1 LATIAK
7 PTGEQAA
14 MPIEIRMP
22 ELAPDITEADLIAW
36 LVEPGSPVD
45 QGEAIVEI
53 ETEKSTVEIEAPASG
68 ILSEILVPQ
77 GSLGVAVGTV
87 LGVIEAAATRA
98 QPTNTEA
105 SGPEPPQNEPSRP
118 VEPKEAPSPAAETSA
133 EPAPPP
139 SPEPSNRSTALARR
153 LAQRA
158 GLDIDSMRGS
168 GGHGR
173 VTKADVQRGVRSGDS
188 GAGDAVPSL
197 RLEADCQAD
206 RLMETLRQLGAGV
219 PDNPIPIET
228 VVLRAAALALR
239 SLSAG
244 EEGPETEGN
253 SVEIDVTHAASD
265 GRSTRIRDADRKG
278 LAALSLE
285 LNALDGAQVSEARGH
300 AGLQLTGLDTQG
312 VDRHWPGSALGSA
325 PSLGF
330 GPPRRMPVVRAGSV
344 APGYVLTLTLSA
356 DPRWVQAEEAARLLA
371 AIRGFIEAP
380 LKMVL

>member
-1 LATIAK
+1 
-7 PTGEQAA
+7 

-87 LGVIEAAATRA
+87 LGVIEAAAKDDRPKTA
-98 QPTNTEA
+98 EVSA
-105 SGPEPPQNEPSRP
+105 PENPQDEPA
-118 VEPKEAPSPAAETSA
+118 EPQEAPSAAAEAPA
-133 EPAPPP
+133 EPAEPPV
-139 SPEPSNRSTALARR
+139 PEPANRSTALARR

-173 VTKADVQRGVRSGDS
+173 VTKADVQRDAGSAAS
-188 GAGDAVPSL
+188 GAGEGARFL

-206 RLMETLRQLGAGV
+206 RLMETLGQLAAGT
-219 PDNPIPIET
+219 PENPIPIEA
-228 VVLRAAALALR
+228 VVLRAAALALKG
-239 SLSAG
+239 LSAPG
-244 EEGPETEGN
+244 DGSEAESSP
-253 SVEIDVTHAASD
+253 VEIEVAHSASNA
-265 GRSTRIRDADRKG
+265 RSARIRDADRKG

-285 LNALDGAQVSEARGH
+285 WSALEADEVSESPGQ
-300 AGLQLTGLDTQG
+300 AGLRLTGLDTQG
-312 VDRHWPGSALGSA
+312 VDRHWPGSPPGSA

-330 GPPRRMPVVRAGSV
+330 GTPRIAPVVRGDSV

-356 DPRWVQAEEAARLLA
+356 DPHSLEAEEAARLLA